1 MAVRP
6 ATRLS
11 LRDIHQEIDLYDRKI
26 AHLNNYEPFD
36 SESAKKTALDRLI
49 SKRETL
55 VKAATE
61 MVANGIEFDPKYLP
75 RSFRTEPA
83 PASEQP
89 VPAPPAAA
97 PAKPRTQ
104 FGLDVNEAEAQ
115 QRKANMERNA

>member
-1 MAVRP
+1 MTVRP

-26 AHLNNYEPFD
+26 AHLHNYEAFD
-36 SESAKKTALDRLI
+36 SESAKKSALDRLT

-55 VKAATE
+55 VKAAAE

-89 VPAPPAAA
+89 AQPAAA